1 MNFLHVSGIWVLN
14 FPTLFQF
21 YSHERPVVC
30 QLHCHCIKVVI
41 VLLKNKLFMKF
52 FIFLVSNFVNRDS
65 LVKYY
70 NIYYYYYKK

>member
-41 VLLKNKLFMKF
+41 VLLKNKLYEI